1 MSPYFQ
7 APPLKPGR
15 EAAGFPFQE
24 SSNLWALLSQ
34 PAASGE
40 LWGMHTS
47 NTLGRGRELTRAEVG
62 WSPAKN
68 SEWYSYQN

>member
-1 MSPYFQ
+1 MILYFQ
-7 APPLKPGR
+7 APPLKRRR

-24 SSNLWALLSQ
+24 SSNLWALQSQ
-34 PAASGE
+34 PAAGE
-40 LWGMHTS
+40 LWGTCTS
-47 NTLGRGRELTRAEVG
+47 NTLGKGGELTLVEVG